1 MKILKNEIF
10 IQKVKEKVSISFEQF
25 SVYEFD
31 LKYFWTPR
39 GEAHRFDPAEFRT
52 LRGHKRRQF
61 S

>member
-1 MKILKNEIF
+1 MF
-10 IQKVKEKVSISFEQF
+10 IQKVKEKVRISFEQF

-31 LKYFWTPR
+31 LKYFLTPR